1 MSQSGFTPIQLYH
14 STTSGTAPV
23 AGNLVNGELAINIA
37 DGKLFYKDNGGVVRN
52 FGTGINYTRITTATT
67 LVDKQGVIADTTG
80 GAFTINLPATPTAGV
95 QVWVADGGAWGTNNL
110 TIARNGSTIEG
121 LAENLVC
128 DISGAEIQ
136 MIYDG
141 TTWQVYAQTG
151 VYGAAST
158 GTGSPVLNTAP
169 TLINPTITNYT
180 ETVFSAN
187 SGTAITLDLANG
199 TFQNITLTGN
209 ATITMPTAVAGK
221 SFLLLLSQ
229 DATGSRTV
237 TWSTV
242 VWPSGTPPTITGT
255 ASKRDIY
262 SFYSNGTSWFGVTVG
277 QNY

>member
-158 GTGSPVLNTAP
+158 GTGSPV
-169 TLINPTITNYT
+169 
-180 ETVFSAN
+180 
-187 SGTAITLDLANG
+187 
-199 TFQNITLTGN
+199 
-209 ATITMPTAVAGK
+209 
-221 SFLLLLSQ
+221 
-229 DATGSRTV
+229 
-237 TWSTV
+237 
-242 VWPSGTPPTITGT
+242 
-255 ASKRDIY
+255 
-262 SFYSNGTSWFGVTVG
+262 
-277 QNY
+277 